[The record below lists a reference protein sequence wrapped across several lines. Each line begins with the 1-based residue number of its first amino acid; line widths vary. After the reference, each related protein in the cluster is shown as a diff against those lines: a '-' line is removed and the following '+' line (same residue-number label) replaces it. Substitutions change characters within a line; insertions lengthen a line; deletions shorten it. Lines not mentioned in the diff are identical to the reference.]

1 MEHHLAWMPLHRQN
15 RLDPEDRAPVRHHLA
30 ELEHVEE
37 CRQPSRS
44 DLALPN
50 EGEGVHSGIVPAVT
64 ARVSL
69 DVAVAR
75 PWVAAEPM
83 IAAVAANVAD
93 VMVLAMVA
101 AVAAAMPLLVAMAA
115 MPLLVAMAA
124 AVSCIELR
132 HEFRL
137 LLDVHVDEVAHVV
150 RAYIAE
156 LLHPH
161 SAIHGAQNPSELVD
175 LPNAISD
182 NNGLLRADQVQLV
195 QDDFVRECDLLVGL
209 VDLALFNL
217 VVEPAH
223 KVLCVGQGNDCVE
236 PQVHRELGVR
246 HEGAHDWHG
255 VGHAGGLYHDL
266 VDVGPGLDVVQ
277 DLLQSIREVAADG
290 AAHAAVVHDHDLLC
304 HGQLRLRQQCV
315 VDRDLAE
322 LILDDGDLLL
332 LLLLENEVEQ
342 SGLARA

>member
-195 QDDFVRECDLLVGL
+195 QDDFVRECDLLVCL
-209 VDLALFNL
+209 IDLPSLYF
-217 VVEPAH
+217 VVESSDE
-223 KVLCVGQGNDCVE
+223 VLRIGQGDDRIE
-236 PQVHRELGVR
+236 PQVFCELGVR
-246 HEGAHDWHG
+246 HKGAHNRYR
-255 VGHAGGLYHDL
+255 VGHASGLDDDL
-266 VDVGPGLDVVQ
+266 VDLVSGLDVVHY
-277 DLLQSIREVAADG
+277 LLQSTHQVATDRAT
-290 AAHAAVVHDHDLLC
+290 HAPVSHHHELLC
-304 HGQLRLRQQCV
+304 HGQLVLREQGV
-315 VDRDLAE
+315 VDRDLTE
-322 LILDDGDLLL
+322 LILDDGDLLFPL
-332 LLLLENEVEQ
+332 LPQYIVQ
-342 SGLARA
+342 QRGLA

>member
-1 MEHHLAWMPLHRQN
+1 MEHVLKGMPLDCHDG
-15 RLDPEDRAPVRHHLA
+15 LYPEDRALVRRELA
-30 ELEHVEE
+30 QRLHER
-37 CRQPSRS
+37 RQLSRD
-44 DLALPN
+44 DLALGD
-50 EGEGVHSGIVPAVT
+50 EGERVHPSVVPVVAV
-64 ARVSL
+64 RVAMPMAMPCAGMADMSAVSMVL
-69 DVAVAR
+69 AAVRVVAVA
-75 PWVAAEPM
+75 VATA
-83 IAAVAANVAD
+83 ISAVA
-93 VMVLAMVA
+93 LC
-101 AVAAAMPLLVAMAA
+101 VAMAPG
-115 MPLLVAMAA
+115 MRSVVLLDE
-124 AVSCIELR
+124 I
-132 HEFRL
+132 RL
-137 LLDVHVDEVAHVV
+137 LLDVFVDEVAHVV
-150 RAYIAE
+150 RSEVAQ
-156 LLHPH
+156 LLHANFAFDG
-161 SAIHGAQNPSELVD
+161 SQNLGELVD
-175 LPNAISD
+175 RPDAIS
-182 NNGLLRADQVQLV
+182 NHNRLLRADQVQLI